1 MVLPGEYSQR
11 KYELFLEVL
20 KEDHVVFD
28 GKNKQILRKYALK
41 LKNKLKEMN
50 AGKAQEDWEKD
61 ENGMIIS
68 VPVAG

>member
-1 MVLPGEYSQR
+1 
-11 KYELFLEVL
+11 VL